1 MATATVDSSVCNYQ
15 NQVHTES
22 LLLID
27 LRHLSQPELL
37 SLSFC
42 SSSSLHRLQTDIAD
56 VSTPKIDRSVF
67 NESAGSRK
75 QTFSRLRLAPRNNN
89 ASSSSNSTPVVPFQ
103 ITERHPLDEEN
114 SQILYL
120 LKSLFGSD
128 SHFIENN
135 ENNHNLVSV
144 PVIYNEYMRLPC
156 TNNAELQTVG
166 FSQGGVKSLEENH
179 LISTR
184 IAESSSKKRK
194 RGRPRKNENV
204 DFGNNELVEREK
216 IENKT
221 IAVVCDDVEVQ
232 NKKKEEMEMV
242 SKDGVVV
249 DFVALGNME
258 DLYGEE
264 LRRRT
269 EGMLGF
275 SQGGVK
281 SLEVNHLIS
290 TPIAE
295 SSSKKGKRGRPRKN
309 EHVDF
314 GYNELVER
322 KKIEN
327 KTIAV
332 VCDDVEVQNKKKEE
346 MEMVSKNGV
355 VVDFAALGNMEDPY
369 GEELRRR
376 TEGMLG
382 FSQGGVKSL
391 EVNHLISTPIA
402 ESSSKKRK
410 RGRPR
415 KNENVDFG
423 NNELVERETIEN
435 KTITVVCDDVEVQ
448 NKKKEE
454 MEMVSKNGVVVDFA
468 ALGNMED
475 PYGEELRRRTEG
487 MLGFSQG
494 GVKSLEVNHLISTP
508 IAESSSKKRKR
519 GRPRKN
525 ENVDFGNNELVERKK
540 IENKTIAVVCDDVEV
555 QNKKKEE
562 MEMVSKNGVVVD
574 FAALGN
580 MEDPYGEE
588 LRRRTEGMLGFSQG
602 GVKSLE
608 VNHLISTPIAESSSK
623 KRKRGRPRK
632 NENVDFGN
640 NELVERNKIENKTI
654 AVACDNV
661 EVQNKKKE
669 EMEMVSK
676 NGVVVDFMALG
687 NMEDPYGE
695 ELRRRTEGMQLK
707 AEFLGFLE
715 GFEGE
720 WGSTR
725 KKRRIVDASLFG
737 DALPI
742 GWKLSICVKKQA
754 GRVWLACTRYI
765 SHPLIVE
772 DVYFD
777 SILNSPNGLQFVSCK
792 EVSSYLLSF
801 SGLHDVRQLNY
812 DHMDGRIKLT
822 DKIAPSISADQT
834 CKDGKN
840 ENDSVSYKALPVTST
855 STETGGCLR
864 EIQTGMNYECHKCT
878 LTFDEQDDLLQH
890 LLSSH
895 QRSPKQLKCGT
906 STNEE
911 VIIKNGKYECQFC
924 LKLFEER
931 HHFNG
936 HLGNHIKDYFKKLDA
951 SSDVTTQKNDEPAS
965 VEIPF
970 GAVKIQ
976 TSIDIDRDSDEITS
990 DTKSNGEI
998 NSTIPYCEMKAN
1010 TSVEAYCGKQ
1020 DRVSNISNEVGKMNE
1035 VTDIVAAEISVCSEP
1050 ALLSNENNAI
1060 HRSSDETNVPRY
1072 CTNII
1077 DDLNCSVAG
1086 DVRNLACIN
1095 LNQVP
1100 PRLIEELNQE
1110 RGSDSCLLAPNAKE
1124 NMFNDDIIEDRNCSS
1139 TIDNMVSDDWDT
1151 DGKGEPIT
1159 GSCAAIAENFAANLK
1174 EQRSSEGCSVG
1185 LFNSNAVETMQEKSS
1200 KGDLTGIENMYSVCT
1215 GMLSESK
1222 FDDVGKPGTNELK
1235 SVCRDNNTV
1244 LVDDH
1249 VAINEGKN
1257 HGDCPV
1263 IPFLN
1268 EQMHLVENNITGTPK
1283 CTIREPC
1290 QEEESEGGLLTLS
1303 GNEQSFDLE
1312 GNVIKVSKGTINVVN
1327 HNEVLYLKNNEF
1339 GSEIDQSVQTVTNI
1353 KQERSSNIFSFFPST
1368 NGLTFASKDYGICN
1382 SKLEKLRQ
1390 GRNSGDGPSHNEQ
1403 SHDDENSV
1411 SRLSCTTLAEDK
1423 LQEAKTSCNGE
1434 LCIAF
1439 GDNCTEQDADIV
1451 TDTVQEIC
1459 FLSAGNQH
1467 TLTAKDNATGPFNGT
1482 MDELK
1487 QKMDS
1492 VESVLCLSSD
1502 APMRSAEKNLHT
1514 AFTGSVQEEP
1524 RVKNTENSKKDDLG
1538 HDFSGHPGPNESV
1551 VSEFMWRNDEENGL
1565 RCDFADASQP
1575 VQASGFF
1582 PLYDTVSDKGES
1594 ELFGE
1599 TYGVTSGFEGLKSGG
1614 MENMEYNLLTS
1625 QVSSHSDESKIV
1637 SCDAIIPQ
1645 GFDSSVCLEKG
1656 DLPFLPKNASRHH
1669 VPAVCVWCGREIR
1682 QEAFESEAQTSTMGF
1697 MCAEC
1702 TARFSGQ

>member
-42 SSSSLHRLQTDIAD
+42 SSSSSLHRLQTDTAD

-89 ASSSSNSTPVVPFQ
+89 ASSSSNSTPVVPYQ

-114 SQILYL
+114 SQIIYL

-128 SHFIENN
+128 SHFIENNN

-156 TNNAELQTVG
+156 TNNAELQNVG
-166 FSQGGVKSLEENH
+166 FSQGGVKSLEVNHLISTRIAESSSKKRKRGRPRKNENVDFGYNELEERKKIENKTIAVVCDDVEVQNKKKEEMEMVGKNGVAVDFVALGNMEDPYGEELRRRTEGMLGFSQGGVKSLEVNHLISTRIAESSSTKRKRGRPRKNENIDFGNNELVERKKMENKTIAVVCDDVEVQNKKKEEMEMEMVSKNGVVVDFVALGNMEDPYGEELRRRTEGMLGFSQGGVKSLEVNH

-232 NKKKEEMEMV
+232 NKKKEEMEM
-242 SKDGVVV
+242 
-249 DFVALGNME
+249 
-258 DLYGEE
+258 
-264 LRRRT
+264 
-269 EGMLGF
+269 
-275 SQGGVK
+275 
-281 SLEVNHLIS
+281 
-290 TPIAE
+290 
-295 SSSKKGKRGRPRKN
+295 
-309 EHVDF
+309 
-314 GYNELVER
+314 
-322 KKIEN
+322 
-327 KTIAV
+327 
-332 VCDDVEVQNKKKEE
+332 
-346 MEMVSKNGV
+346 EMVSKNGV
-355 VVDFAALGNMEDPY
+355 VVDFVALGNMEDPY

-376 TEGMLG
+376 TEGMPG

-391 EVNHLISTPIA
+391 EVNHLISTRIA

-423 NNELVERETIEN
+423 NNELVERGKIEN
-435 KTITVVCDDVEVQ
+435 KTIVVVCDDVEVQ

-454 MEMVSKNGVVVDFA
+454 MEMVSKNGVVVDF
-468 ALGNMED
+468 
-475 PYGEELRRRTEG
+475 
-487 MLGFSQG
+487 
-494 GVKSLEVNHLISTP
+494 V
-508 IAESSSKKRKR
+508 
-519 GRPRKN
+519 
-525 ENVDFGNNELVERKK
+525 
-540 IENKTIAVVCDDVEV
+540 
-555 QNKKKEE
+555 
-562 MEMVSKNGVVVD
+562 
-574 FAALGN
+574 
-580 MEDPYGEE
+580 
-588 LRRRTEGMLGFSQG
+588 
-602 GVKSLE
+602 
-608 VNHLISTPIAESSSK
+608 
-623 KRKRGRPRK
+623 
-632 NENVDFGN
+632 
-640 NELVERNKIENKTI
+640 
-654 AVACDNV
+654 
-661 EVQNKKKE
+661 
-669 EMEMVSK
+669 
-676 NGVVVDFMALG
+676 ALG

-765 SHPLIVE
+765 S
-772 DVYFD
+772 
-777 SILNSPNGLQFVSCK
+777 PNGLQFVSCK

-801 SGLHDVRQLNY
+801 SGLHDVRRSNF

-822 DKIAPSISADQT
+822 DKIATSISADQT

-840 ENDSVSYKALPVTST
+840 ENDFISYKALPVTST
-855 STETGGCLR
+855 STETGGCPR
-864 EIQTGMNYECHKCT
+864 EVQTGMNYECHKCT
-878 LTFDEQDDLLQH
+878 LTFDGQDDLLQH

-936 HLGNHIKDYFKKLDA
+936 HLGNHIKDYLKKLDA
-951 SSDVTTQKNDEPAS
+951 SSDITTQKNDEPAS

-970 GAVKIQ
+970 GSVKIQ

-990 DTKSNGEI
+990 NTKTNGEI
-998 NSTIPYCEMKAN
+998 NSIIPYCEMKAN

-1020 DRVSNISNEVGKMNE
+1020 DRASNISNDEVGEMNE

-1050 ALLSNENNAI
+1050 AFLSNENNAI
-1060 HRSSDETNVPRY
+1060 HRSSDETNVPKY

-1077 DDLNCSVAG
+1077 DDLDCSVAG

-1095 LNQVP
+1095 LNRVP
-1100 PRLIEELNQE
+1100 PRLIEELNQG
-1110 RGSDSCLLAPNAKE
+1110 RGSDSGLLAPNAKE

-1139 TIDNMVSDDWDT
+1139 TIDNMVIDDWDA

-1159 GSCAAIAENFAANLK
+1159 GSCAAIAENVAANLK

-1185 LFNSNAVETMQEKSS
+1185 LLNSIAVEIMQEKSS
-1200 KGDLTGIENMYSVCT
+1200 KGDLTGIENNMNSVCT
-1215 GMLSESK
+1215 GMLNESK
-1222 FDDVGKPGTNELK
+1222 FDDVGKPGTNELT
-1235 SVCRDNNTV
+1235 SVCRDNNTA
-1244 LVDDH
+1244 LVDDN
-1249 VAINEGKN
+1249 VVINEQGKN
-1257 HGDCPV
+1257 HGGCPV

-1268 EQMHLVENNITGTPK
+1268 EQMHLAENNITGTPK

-1290 QEEESEGGLLTLS
+1290 QEEESEGGLLTIS
-1303 GNEQSFDLE
+1303 GNEQSFDLK

-1327 HNEVLYLKNNEF
+1327 HNEVLCLKNNEF
-1339 GSEIDQSVQTVTNI
+1339 GSEIDQSVQTLTNI
-1353 KQERSSNIFSFFPST
+1353 QERSSNIFSFFPST
-1368 NGLTFASKDYGICN
+1368 NGLTFASKD
-1382 SKLEKLRQ
+1382 
-1390 GRNSGDGPSHNEQ
+1390 EQ
-1403 SHDDENSV
+1403 SHDDENSMNQ
-1411 SRLSCTTLAEDK
+1411 LSCTTSAEDK

-1451 TDTVQEIC
+1451 TGTVQEIC
-1459 FLSAGNQH
+1459 FLFAGNQH

-1492 VESVLCLSSD
+1492 VESVLCLSGD
-1502 APMRSAEKNLHT
+1502 APMRSVEKNLHT
-1514 AFTGSVQEEP
+1514 AFTGSIQEEP

-1551 VSEFMWRNDEENGL
+1551 ESEFVWRNEENGGL
-1565 RCDFADASQP
+1565 RCDFADTCQP

-1582 PLYDTVSDKGES
+1582 PLYDAVSDKGES
-1594 ELFGE
+1594 EHFGE
-1599 TYGVTSGFEGLKSGG
+1599 AYGVISGFEGLKSGG

-1625 QVSSHSDESKIV
+1625 Q
-1637 SCDAIIPQ
+1637 
-1645 GFDSSVCLEKG
+1645 G

-1669 VPAVCVWCGREIR
+1669 VPAVCVWCGREIC

-1702 TARFSGQ
+1702 AARFSGQ

>member
-1 MATATVDSSVCNYQ
+1 MATATVDASVCNYQ

-42 SSSSLHRLQTDIAD
+42 SSSSSLHRLQTDTAD

-103 ITERHPLDEEN
+103 ITERNPLDEEN
-114 SQILYL
+114 SQIIYL
-120 LKSLFGSD
+120 LKSLFGSN
-128 SHFIENN
+128 SHFIESNN

-156 TNNAELQTVG
+156 TNNAELQNVG
-166 FSQGGVKSLEENH
+166 CSQGGVKSLEVNH

-204 DFGNNELVEREK
+204 DFGNNEL
-216 IENKT
+216 
-221 IAVVCDDVEVQ
+221 
-232 NKKKEEMEMV
+232 
-242 SKDGVVV
+242 
-249 DFVALGNME
+249 L
-258 DLYGEE
+258 
-264 LRRRT
+264 
-269 EGMLGF
+269 
-275 SQGGVK
+275 
-281 SLEVNHLIS
+281 
-290 TPIAE
+290 
-295 SSSKKGKRGRPRKN
+295 
-309 EHVDF
+309 
-314 GYNELVER
+314 ER

-332 VCDDVEVQNKKKEE
+332 VCDDVEVQNKKTEE

-355 VVDFAALGNMEDPY
+355 VVDFLALGNMEDPYGQELRRRTEGMLGLSQGGVKSLEVNHLISTGIAESSSKKRKRGRPRKNENVDFGNNELLERKKIENKTIAVVCDDVEEQNKKTEEMEMVSKNGVIVDFVALGNMEDPY

-391 EVNHLISTPIA
+391 EVNHLISTGIA

-415 KNENVDFG
+415 KNENVD
-423 NNELVERETIEN
+423 L
-435 KTITVVCDDVEVQ
+435 
-448 NKKKEE
+448 
-454 MEMVSKNGVVVDFA
+454 
-468 ALGNMED
+468 
-475 PYGEELRRRTEG
+475 
-487 MLGFSQG
+487 
-494 GVKSLEVNHLISTP
+494 
-508 IAESSSKKRKR
+508 
-519 GRPRKN
+519 
-525 ENVDFGNNELVERKK
+525 GNNELVERKK

-562 MEMVSKNGVVVD
+562 MEMVSKNGVIVD
-574 FAALGN
+574 C
-580 MEDPYGEE
+580 
-588 LRRRTEGMLGFSQG
+588 
-602 GVKSLE
+602 V
-608 VNHLISTPIAESSSK
+608 
-623 KRKRGRPRK
+623 
-632 NENVDFGN
+632 
-640 NELVERNKIENKTI
+640 
-654 AVACDNV
+654 
-661 EVQNKKKE
+661 
-669 EMEMVSK
+669 
-676 NGVVVDFMALG
+676 ALG

-765 SHPLIVE
+765 S
-772 DVYFD
+772 
-777 SILNSPNGLQFVSCK
+777 PNGLPFVSCK

-801 SGLHDVRQLNY
+801 SGLHDARQLNF

-822 DKIAPSISADQT
+822 DKIAASISADQT
-834 CKDGKN
+834 CKDGKI
-840 ENDSVSYKALPVTST
+840 ENDFVSYKALPVIST
-855 STETGGCLR
+855 SIETGGCPR
-864 EIQTGMNYECHKCT
+864 DVQTGMNYECHKCT

-936 HLGNHIKDYFKKLDA
+936 HLGNHAKDHFKKLDA
-951 SSDVTTQKNDEPAS
+951 SSDVTTQKNDEPTS
-965 VEIPF
+965 VEIPV

-990 DTKSNGEI
+990 DTKTNGAI
-998 NSTIPYCEMKAN
+998 NSTIPSWEMKAN
-1010 TSVEAYCGKQ
+1010 TSVKAYCGKQ
-1020 DRVSNISNEVGKMNE
+1020 DRVSNISNDEMGKMNE
-1035 VTDIVAAEISVCSEP
+1035 VTGISAEISVCSEP

-1060 HRSSDETNVPRY
+1060 HRSSDEANVPRY
-1072 CTNII
+1072 CTNIV
-1077 DDLNCSVAG
+1077 DELDCSVAG

-1095 LNQVP
+1095 LNQFP

-1110 RGSDSCLLAPNAKE
+1110 RGSDSGLLAPNAKE

-1139 TIDNMVSDDWDT
+1139 TIDNMVIDDWDT
-1151 DGKGEPIT
+1151 DGKGEPAT
-1159 GSCAAIAENFAANLK
+1159 GSCAAIAENVAANLK

-1185 LFNSNAVETMQEKSS
+1185 HLNSNAVETMQEKGS
-1200 KGDLTGIENMYSVCT
+1200 KGDLTGIEN
-1215 GMLSESK
+1215 K
-1222 FDDVGKPGTNELK
+1222 
-1235 SVCRDNNTV
+1235 
-1244 LVDDH
+1244 
-1249 VAINEGKN
+1249 
-1257 HGDCPV
+1257 
-1263 IPFLN
+1263 
-1268 EQMHLVENNITGTPK
+1268 
-1283 CTIREPC
+1283 
-1290 QEEESEGGLLTLS
+1290 GGLLTIS
-1303 GNEQSFDLE
+1303 GNEQSFDLK

-1327 HNEVLYLKNNEF
+1327 QNEVLCLKNNEF

-1368 NGLTFASKDYGICN
+1368 NGLTFPSKDYGMCN
-1382 SKLEKLRQ
+1382 STLEKLSQ
-1390 GRNSGDGPSHNEQ
+1390 GRNSGNGPSHNEQ
-1403 SHDDENSV
+1403 SHDDESSV
-1411 SRLSCTTLAEDK
+1411 NRLSCSTLAEDK

-1439 GDNCTEQDADIV
+1439 GDNGTEQDADIV
-1451 TDTVQEIC
+1451 TGTVQEIC
-1459 FLSAGNQH
+1459 FLFAGNQH
-1467 TLTAKDNATGPFNGT
+1467 TLAAKDNATGPFNGT

-1492 VESVLCLSSD
+1492 VESVLCLSGD
-1502 APMRSAEKNLHT
+1502 APMRSVEKNMHA
-1514 AFTGSVQEEP
+1514 AFTGSIQDEP
-1524 RVKNTENSKKDDLG
+1524 SVKHTENSKKDDLG
-1538 HDFSGHPGPNESV
+1538 HDFSGHPGPSESV
-1551 VSEFMWRNDEENGL
+1551 VSEFMWRNDEEKGL
-1565 RCDFADASQP
+1565 RCDFADTCQP

-1582 PLYDTVSDKGES
+1582 PLYDAVSDKGES
-1594 ELFGE
+1594 ELYGE
-1599 TYGVTSGFEGLKSGG
+1599 TYGVISGFGGSKSGG
-1614 MENMEYNLLTS
+1614 MENMEYNVLNS
-1625 QVSSHSDESKIV
+1625 Q
-1637 SCDAIIPQ
+1637 
-1645 GFDSSVCLEKG
+1645 G
-1656 DLPFLPKNASRHH
+1656 DLPFLAKNASRHH
-1669 VPAVCVWCGREIR
+1669 VPAVCVWCGREIC
-1682 QEAFESEAQTSTMGF
+1682 QEDFESEAQTSTMGF

-1702 TARFSGQ
+1702 TARFSGH

>member
-42 SSSSLHRLQTDIAD
+42 SSSSLHRLQTDTAD

-89 ASSSSNSTPVVPFQ
+89 ASSSSNSTSVVPFQ

-114 SQILYL
+114 SQIIYL

-194 RGRPRKNENV
+194 RGRPRKNENADFGNNELVEREKIENKTIAVVCDDVDVQNKKKEEMEMVSKNGVVVDFVALGSMEDPYGEELRRRTEGMLGFSQGGVKSLQVNHLISTPIAESSSKKRKRGRPRKNENV

-242 SKDGVVV
+242 SK
-249 DFVALGNME
+249 
-258 DLYGEE
+258 
-264 LRRRT
+264 
-269 EGMLGF
+269 
-275 SQGGVK
+275 
-281 SLEVNHLIS
+281 
-290 TPIAE
+290 
-295 SSSKKGKRGRPRKN
+295 
-309 EHVDF
+309 
-314 GYNELVER
+314 
-322 KKIEN
+322 
-327 KTIAV
+327 
-332 VCDDVEVQNKKKEE
+332 
-346 MEMVSKNGV
+346 NGV
-355 VVDFAALGNMEDPY
+355 VVDFAALGSMEDPY

-415 KNENVDFG
+415 KNENVDFS
-423 NNELVERETIEN
+423 NNELVERKKIEN
-435 KTITVVCDDVEVQ
+435 KTIAVECDDVKVQ

-454 MEMVSKNGVVVDFA
+454 MEMVSKNGVVVDF
-468 ALGNMED
+468 
-475 PYGEELRRRTEG
+475 
-487 MLGFSQG
+487 
-494 GVKSLEVNHLISTP
+494 V
-508 IAESSSKKRKR
+508 
-519 GRPRKN
+519 
-525 ENVDFGNNELVERKK
+525 
-540 IENKTIAVVCDDVEV
+540 
-555 QNKKKEE
+555 
-562 MEMVSKNGVVVD
+562 
-574 FAALGN
+574 
-580 MEDPYGEE
+580 
-588 LRRRTEGMLGFSQG
+588 
-602 GVKSLE
+602 
-608 VNHLISTPIAESSSK
+608 
-623 KRKRGRPRK
+623 
-632 NENVDFGN
+632 
-640 NELVERNKIENKTI
+640 
-654 AVACDNV
+654 
-661 EVQNKKKE
+661 
-669 EMEMVSK
+669 
-676 NGVVVDFMALG
+676 ALG

-765 SHPLIVE
+765 SHLLIVE

-777 SILNSPNGLQFVSCK
+777 SILDSPNGLQFVSCK

-801 SGLHDVRQLNY
+801 SGLHDVRRLTY

-840 ENDSVSYKALPVTST
+840 ENDFVSYKALPVTST
-855 STETGGCLR
+855 STETGGCPR
-864 EIQTGMNYECHKCT
+864 EVQTGMNYECHKCT
-878 LTFDEQDDLLQH
+878 LTFDEQDGLLQH

-990 DTKSNGEI
+990 DTKTNGEI

-1010 TSVEAYCGKQ
+1010 ISVEAFCGKQ
-1020 DRVSNISNEVGKMNE
+1020 DRVSNISNDEVGKMNE

-1050 ALLSNENNAI
+1050 TLLSNENNAI

-1077 DDLNCSVAG
+1077 DDLDCSVAG

-1100 PRLIEELNQE
+1100 TRLIEELNQE
-1110 RGSDSCLLAPNAKE
+1110 RGSDSGLLAPNAKE

-1139 TIDNMVSDDWDT
+1139 TIDNMVIDDWDT

-1200 KGDLTGIENMYSVCT
+1200 KGDLTGIENNMYSVCT
-1215 GMLSESK
+1215 GMLNESK
-1222 FDDVGKPGTNELK
+1222 FDDVGKPGMNELK

-1244 LVDDH
+1244 LVDDN
-1249 VAINEGKN
+1249 VAINDGKN
-1257 HGDCPV
+1257 HGGCPV

-1268 EQMHLVENNITGTPK
+1268 EQKHLVENNITGTPK

-1303 GNEQSFDLE
+1303 GNEQSFDLK

-1390 GRNSGDGPSHNEQ
+1390 GRNSGNGPSHNEQ

-1411 SRLSCTTLAEDK
+1411 NRLSCTTLAEDK

-1451 TDTVQEIC
+1451 TGTVQEIC

-1467 TLTAKDNATGPFNGT
+1467 TLTAKDNATDPFNA

-1492 VESVLCLSSD
+1492 EESVLCLSGD
-1502 APMRSAEKNLHT
+1502 APMRSVEKNLHT
-1514 AFTGSVQEEP
+1514 AFTGSIQEEP

-1538 HDFSGHPGPNESV
+1538 HDFSGHPGPNESA

-1625 QVSSHSDESKIV
+1625 QVSSHSNESKVV

-1669 VPAVCVWCGREIR
+1669 VPAVCVWCGREIC

-1702 TARFSGQ
+1702 TARFSG